1 MEKPPSNS
9 PPSDRHGEET
19 DTTRVR
25 LSVVVIAFNEAD
37 EIDDCLRSVDWA
49 DEIVVVDSGSADRT
63 VEIARRYTARIIHR
77 TWTGYADQKNFAVS
91 QATHDWVFSLDAD
104 ERVSEALALEV
115 RTLLADTPRH
125 AGFYIPRRN
134 FFLGRPIRYAGW
146 SPDDVLRLFDRR
158 TGRFEPRA
166 VHESVHIEGSVGR
179 LQHPIIHFSYRTLSA
194 FHERAG
200 RYAHL
205 AAGQMRE
212 EGKRFHWMDLLGR
225 PVWTFLKMYVIRQ
238 GWREG
243 GHGMLLCGLYAYYT
257 FLKYARLWE
266 MQRSDSK

>member
-1 MEKPPSNS
+1 MNHS
-9 PPSDRHGEET
+9 PLPNRHGVETET
-19 DTTRVR
+19 DRVR
-25 LSVVVIAFNEAD
+25 LSVVVIACNEAN

-49 DEIVVVDSGSADRT
+49 DEIVVVDSGSTDQT
-63 VEIARRYTARIIHR
+63 IEIARRYTDRVVHR
-77 TWTGYADQKNFAVS
+77 PWTGYADQKNFAVA
-91 QATHDWVFSLDAD
+91 QTAHDWVLSLDAD

-115 RTLLADTPRH
+115 RTLLAQPPRH
-125 AGFYIPRRN
+125 AGFYISRRN

-146 SPDDVLRLFDRR
+146 SPDTVLRLFDRR

-166 VHESVHIEGSVGR
+166 VHESVRIEGSTGR
-179 LQHPIIHFSYRTLSA
+179 LQHPIIHYSYRTLSA

-205 AAGQMRE
+205 AATQMHV
-212 EGKRFHWMDLLGR
+212 EGKRFRLLDLLTR

-243 GHGMLLCGLYAYYT
+243 MHGLLLCSLYAYYT

-266 MQRSDSK
+266 MKRLKPPES